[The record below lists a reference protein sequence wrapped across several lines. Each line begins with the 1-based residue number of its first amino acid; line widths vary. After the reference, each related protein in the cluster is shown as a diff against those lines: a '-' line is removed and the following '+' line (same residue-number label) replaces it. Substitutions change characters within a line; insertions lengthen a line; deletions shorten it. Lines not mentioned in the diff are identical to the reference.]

1 MPDHDN
7 DLVYRWVDHT
17 AELELRIE
25 AGSEEGVFEEAL
37 AALAELLRERTSE
50 GLSPEA
56 ARREVAAAAPDR
68 PALLAEWLSELV
80 YLAETEGLIPE
91 TLERLELGSSELEAT
106 VAGPLGSPPHLV
118 KAVTYHRLDMREE
131 DETWRARVILD
142 V

>member
-1 MPDHDN
+1 M
-7 DLVYRWVDHT
+7 YRWVDHT

-25 AGSEEGVFEEAL
+25 ADSEQAVFGEAL
-37 AALAELLRERTSE
+37 AALGDLLGERTSE
-50 GLSPEA
+50 E
-56 ARREVAAAAPDR
+56 ARREEATREIAVAAPDR